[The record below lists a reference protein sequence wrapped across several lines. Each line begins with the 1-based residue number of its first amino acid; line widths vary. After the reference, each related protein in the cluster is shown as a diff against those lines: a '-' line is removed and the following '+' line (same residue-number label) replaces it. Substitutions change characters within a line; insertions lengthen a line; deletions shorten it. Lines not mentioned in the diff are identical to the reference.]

1 MSLRPCRQC
10 ARHVRDVETS
20 CPFCAAA
27 LAPAPVTAPRR
38 VGRIGRAA
46 IVAFG
51 AMSAAGAAGC
61 SETNTVMDA
70 AGGDPADTG
79 RASDDAARPPLDAPA
94 PDPDSGNIAP
104 PYGAPSEDAGVDT
117 GAPIAAYGGPTP
129 VVDAGP
135 EDDTGAVV
143 NLYGGAGF

>member
-1 MSLRPCRQC
+1 MSLRPCASC
-10 ARHVRDVETS
+10 GRHVRDTETS
-20 CPFCAAA
+20 CPFCATALSPVPAA
-27 LAPAPVTAPRR
+27 ASRR

-51 AMSAAGAAGC
+51 AVASAGAGGC
-61 SETNTVMDA
+61 SETNTPVDA
-70 AGGDPADTG
+70 AGDRDTG
-79 RASDDAARPPLDAPA
+79 SAPDDAATVPIDAPA
-94 PDPDSGNIAP
+94 ADPDSGNVAP

-129 VVDAGP
+129 VADAGP